1 MMRSEKR
8 PAYNRAQ
15 PPRPIKRRRTRYSYL
30 ILTLVVAILLWPV
43 GLFLIWNRRLRC
55 GVGGKLLWSVATL
68 AVFCGLVIALLTVPT
83 TNEDFQ
89 RFQDGANDLIAT
101 VVADAKV
108 GWETFSER
116 SQDAFVNMRTVG
128 CSAGNF
134 LLNKAADGIEAGVSL
149 GRDARALLEGL
160 FPAAQDESVAP
171 DASVVPDASAT
182 PDASVTPRA
191 SATPEPA
198 QTADAGM
205 PVSSLDAPELAV
217 SGLALA
223 RAGLRESQST
233 ASATTPPPIT
243 AQAATDVPEASSAP
257 SEAPASTEVP
267 AATEAVAST
276 EAPISTKAPAS
287 TEAASTETPADDASS
302 ADSVRETPQPAQ
314 AVPTPEPT
322 QAVVAAEAVTEKSVG
337 EFTVYHTQGGSWYH
351 TSADCSGMRGA
362 QAYTLSESVADGF
375 EPCSRCGAPAAD
387 VLEAEYAVWTDAD
400 DVYHISDACP
410 AFAGEAG
417 VATLSD
423 AEAAGC
429 VPCASCGAN
438 ALSTAASDAA
448 ATDEAALLELA
459 KDVTVYFYD
468 GSIGYH
474 AESSCYG
481 MTGAPAR
488 TLYEAIQAEKTR
500 CSRCDPPALEDLEP
514 TATTAP

>member
-1 MMRSEKR
+1 MGGSGRIRLQLFARRGSRNYMMRSEKR

-30 ILTLVVAILLWPV
+30 ILTLVVAVLLWPV

-134 LLNKAADGIEAGVSL
+134 LLNKAADGIEVGVSL

-171 DASVVPDASAT
+171 DVSVVPDASAT
-182 PDASVTPRA
+182 PDASVTPDTSATPDA
-191 SATPEPA
+191 SATPDPT
-198 QTADAGM
+198 QTTGAGM

-233 ASATTPPPIT
+233 TSPEQTDEATPPPIT
-243 AQAATDVPEASSAP
+243 AQAATDAPEASSAP
-257 SEAPASTEVP
+257 TEAPASTEVP
-267 AATEAVAST
+267 AAIEAVAST
-276 EAPISTKAPAS
+276 EATRAPPIPSGRRRSPRRPCPRPS
-287 TEAASTETPADDASS
+287 PRRPSS
-302 ADSVRETPQPAQ
+302 LPR
-314 AVPTPEPT
+314 
-322 QAVVAAEAVTEKSVG
+322 
-337 EFTVYHTQGGSWYH
+337 
-351 TSADCSGMRGA
+351 R
-362 QAYTLSESVADGF
+362 
-375 EPCSRCGAPAAD
+375 
-387 VLEAEYAVWTDAD
+387 
-400 DVYHISDACP
+400 
-410 AFAGEAG
+410 
-417 VATLSD
+417 
-423 AEAAGC
+423 
-429 VPCASCGAN
+429 
-438 ALSTAASDAA
+438 
-448 ATDEAALLELA
+448 
-459 KDVTVYFYD
+459 
-468 GSIGYH
+468 
-474 AESSCYG
+474 
-481 MTGAPAR
+481 
-488 TLYEAIQAEKTR
+488 
-500 CSRCDPPALEDLEP
+500 
-514 TATTAP
+514 